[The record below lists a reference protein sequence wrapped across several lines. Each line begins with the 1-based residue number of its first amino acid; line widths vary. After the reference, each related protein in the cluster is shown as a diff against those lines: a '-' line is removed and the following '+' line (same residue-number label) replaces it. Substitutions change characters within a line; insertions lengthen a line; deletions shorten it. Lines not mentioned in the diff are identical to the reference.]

1 MNHYLFSSLIFI
13 MMICFNADANHR
25 LARDPFN
32 LTDLISCTEQT
43 NQLLAQIQSWQLS
56 GIIQS
61 QHNNYYQIWLTSTQQ
76 WLAII
81 NSEIPTMLLPWQIK
95 TLTNDNVV
103 WQANLAQYCQDS
115 IVWMMP
121 LNK

>member
-13 MMICFNADANHR
+13 MMICFNAYANNR

-32 LTDLISCTEQT
+32 LTDSISCNEQT
-43 NQLLAQIQSWQLS
+43 DQLLAQIQRWQLK

-61 QHNNYYQIWLTSTQQ
+61 QDNNYYQIWLTSTQQ
-76 WLAII
+76 WLAIM
-81 NSEIPTMLLPWQIK
+81 NNEIPPILLPWQIK
-95 TLTNDNVV
+95 TLTNENIV

-115 IVWMMP
+115 IVWTMP